1 MKGPVTPIAE
11 IAAGFFYASFILKPE
26 KKKLMLAS
34 LSKLLAIFKKSADA
48 EIQGQFS
55 MPISRVLVTL
65 DSK

>member
-1 MKGPVTPIAE
+1 MD
-11 IAAGFFYASFILKPE
+11 

-48 EIQGQFS
+48 EKQGQFS
-55 MPISRVLVTL
+55 MPISRVLVML